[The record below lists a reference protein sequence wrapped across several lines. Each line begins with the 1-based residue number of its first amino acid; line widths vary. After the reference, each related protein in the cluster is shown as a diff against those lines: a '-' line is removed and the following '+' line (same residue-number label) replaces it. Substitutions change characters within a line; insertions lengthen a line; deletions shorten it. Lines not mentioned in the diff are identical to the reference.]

1 MILDANSIPPGS
13 VLQADVC
20 VVGAGPAGIALALT
34 LAERGI
40 KVLLLESG
48 HRRLD
53 AATQALYEGEVADD
67 GLHSPPDKYRHRRL
81 GGSSAIWG
89 GRCMPF
95 DALDFETRPQVAL
108 SGWPISY
115 EDLLPYYPAAN
126 EWAEAGRFAYDS
138 AETLPGVPPLLAG
151 FESARVHSSG
161 LERFSCPTHF
171 GERYAA
177 RMQAAAGLRVVLGAS
192 CTALHLAPDGAS
204 LAGLSVRSLQGAHWR
219 VSARHTVLASGGLE
233 CARLLLASRDVEP
246 AGVGN
251 AHDMVGRHY
260 MCHIA
265 GNVGLLKVKGSPSA
279 VRHGYE
285 MSADGIYCRR
295 RLQVAPAEQRRL
307 GLANAVAR
315 LHFSRITD
323 PAHQSGVLSGL
334 YLARRL
340 ISYEYAKRLQD
351 GDVSVQRYARHVLNV
366 AADPLD
372 TAAFLAHW
380 LRHRT
385 LASRKF
391 PSIILRNRSNRFS
404 LEVHG
409 EQIPRPQSRVTLSN
423 RVDALGMPQLRVD
436 WRYGADDIE
445 SVRRT
450 LDVMAEEF
458 EASGTAQLSF
468 QRETLEEDLLR
479 FGAYGGHHLG
489 TTRMGSDP
497 RSSVV
502 DADCQVHGVRNLFVA
517 GSAVFA
523 TSSQANPT
531 LTLLA
536 LSLRLAD
543 TLAVRLAVPEALEIK
558 PSTSLAP
565 PIAIEPV
572 DLSDALAATVNT
584 SNPPSDPTNNTTS
597 NKVAESA

>member
-1 MILDANSIPPGS
+1 MMLDANSIPAGS

-20 VVGAGPAGIALALT
+20 VIGAGPAGIALTLS

-40 KVLLLESG
+40 SVLLLESG
-48 HRRLD
+48 HLQPD
-53 AATQALYEGEVADD
+53 AATQALYEGEVTDAT
-67 GLHSPPDKYRHRRL
+67 LHSPPDKYRHRRM

-95 DALDFETRPQVAL
+95 DAIDFETRPQVPL

-115 EDLLPYYPAAN
+115 DDLLPYYPAAN
-126 EWAEAGRFAYDS
+126 ELAEAGRFAYDS
-138 AETLPGVPPLLAG
+138 ADALPGVPPLLAG
-151 FESARVHSSG
+151 FDSARVLSSG

-177 RMQAAAGLRVVLGAS
+177 RLQASPGVRVVLGAN
-192 CTALHLAPDGAS
+192 CTALHLAADGAS
-204 LAGLSVRSLQGAHWR
+204 IKGLSVRSLQGAPWR
-219 VSARHTVLASGGLE
+219 VNARHTVLATGGLE
-233 CARLLLASRDVEP
+233 TARLLLASRDVQP

-251 AHDMVGRHY
+251 AHDQVGRHY

-265 GNVGLLKVKGSPSA
+265 GNVGLLKVKGAPGN

-285 MSADGIYCRR
+285 ISADGIYCRR
-295 RLQVAPAEQRRL
+295 RLQVAPDQQRRL

-323 PAHQSGVLSGL
+323 PAHLSGVLSGL

-351 GDVSVQRYARHVLNV
+351 GDVSLQRYARHVLNV
-366 AADPLD
+366 ATDPLD

-380 LRHRT
+380 LRRRT

-391 PSIILRNRSNRFS
+391 PSVILRNRSNRFS

-409 EQIPRPQSRVTLSN
+409 EQMPRPQSRVTLSE
-423 RVDALGMPQLRVD
+423 RLDALGMPQLRVD
-436 WRYGADDIE
+436 WRYGSSDID
-445 SVRRT
+445 SLRRT
-450 LDVMAEEF
+450 LDVMVEEF
-458 EASGTAQLSF
+458 EASGTAQLTY

-489 TTRMGSDP
+489 TTRMGTNV

-502 DADCQVHGVRNLFVA
+502 NADCQVHGVRNLFVA

-543 TLAVRLAVPEALEIK
+543 TLAARLAVP
-558 PSTSLAP
+558 P
-565 PIAIEPV
+565 PLQVQPFRELEPV
-572 DLSDALAATVNT
+572 
-584 SNPPSDPTNNTTS
+584 
-597 NKVAESA
+597 

>member
-1 MILDANSIPPGS
+1 MMLDANSIPAGS

-20 VVGAGPAGIALALT
+20 VIGAGPAGIALTLS

-40 KVLLLESG
+40 SVLLLESG
-48 HRRLD
+48 HLKAD
-53 AATQALYEGEVADD
+53 AATQALYAGEVADAA
-67 GLHSPPDKYRHRRL
+67 LHSPPDKYRHRRL

-95 DALDFETRPQVAL
+95 DAIDFETRPQVPL

-115 EDLLPYYPAAN
+115 DDLLPYYPAAN
-126 EWAEAGRFAYDS
+126 ELAEAGRFAYDS
-138 AETLPGVPPLLAG
+138 ADALPGVPPLLAG
-151 FESARVHSSG
+151 FDSARVLSSG

-177 RMQAAAGLRVVLGAS
+177 RLQAAPGVRVVLGAN

-204 LAGLSVRSLQGAHWR
+204 ITGLSVRGLQGATWR
-219 VSARHTVLASGGLE
+219 VSARHTVLATGGLE
-233 CARLLLASRDVEP
+233 TARLLLASRDVQA

-251 AHDMVGRHY
+251 AHDQVGRHY

-265 GNVGLLKVKGSPSA
+265 GNVGLLKVKGAPSS

-285 MSADGIYCRR
+285 ISADGIYCRR
-295 RLQVAPAEQRRL
+295 RLQVAPDQQRRL

-351 GDVSVQRYARHVLNV
+351 GDVSLQRYARHVLNV
-366 AADPLD
+366 ATDPLD

-380 LRHRT
+380 LRRRT

-391 PSIILRNRSNRFS
+391 PSVILRNRSNRFS

-409 EQIPRPQSRVTLSN
+409 EQMPRPQSRVTLSE
-423 RVDALGMPQLRVD
+423 RPDALGMPQLRVD
-436 WRYGADDIE
+436 WRYGADDID
-445 SVRRT
+445 SLRRT

-458 EASGTAQLSF
+458 EASGAAQLTY

-489 TTRMGSDP
+489 TTRMGNDV

-502 DADCQVHGVRNLFVA
+502 NADCQVHGVRNLFVA
-517 GSAVFA
+517 GSAVFT

-543 TLAVRLAVPEALEIK
+543 TLAARLA
-558 PSTSLAP
+558 AP
-565 PIAIEPV
+565 PALQVQPCRELEPV
-572 DLSDALAATVNT
+572 
-584 SNPPSDPTNNTTS
+584 
-597 NKVAESA
+597 